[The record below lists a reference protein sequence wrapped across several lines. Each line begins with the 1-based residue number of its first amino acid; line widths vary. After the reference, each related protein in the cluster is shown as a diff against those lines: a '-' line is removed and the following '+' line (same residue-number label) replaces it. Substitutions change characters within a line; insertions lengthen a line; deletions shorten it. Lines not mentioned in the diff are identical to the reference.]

1 MLTGIRTLSVDAI
14 KSSPEINQWLLQFPP
29 HQRTTAEMMLSRLWF
44 VGRDVYS
51 EWLKRELSL
60 LDPKHKHAVYAV
72 RKLDVTA
79 PCYWQ
84 DDGTPTQRSGQSL
97 GSEDLVYS
105 IISNAGR
112 VSQGALL
119 DHPSLSEIKEGRLR
133 SFVLVDDSIGSGQR
147 VVDFINAMLR
157 HKQLMSWWSLGWV
170 HVRVVA
176 FARTYSAERYIV
188 RNVRG
193 SDHHARVIPKSEKIA
208 FASGLRY
215 DATFLESRWGSGFQ
229 SIVDLCRSVT
239 AIPTFMQDGFG
250 GVLGNLVFYHSVPD
264 NIPGMLWYGENGW
277 LPLFPNRG
285 LPVWMADLLEHPSPA
300 RGDAT
305 VRGHQDTGLFR
316 LIALIK
322 SGVRTPLSL
331 SLRMNCDA
339 PFAHALIARAQS
351 AGLVTA
357 NVRLTEAGVN
367 FFHNNSRSNDVAV
380 YDYGMY
386 IPTSWSAG

>member
-1 MLTGIRTLSVDAI
+1 MLTGIRTLSLGAI
-14 KSSPEINQWLLQFPP
+14 KSSPEIDQWLLQFSP
-29 HQRTTAEMMLSRLWF
+29 HQWTTAEMMLSRLWF

-60 LDPKHKHAVYAV
+60 LDLQSKHAVYAV
-72 RKLDVTA
+72 RKLDGTD

-84 DDGTPTQRSGQSL
+84 DDGTPTPRSGQSL

-112 VSQGALL
+112 ISQGALL
-119 DHPSLSEIKEGRLR
+119 DHPSLAEIKEGKLR

-157 HKQLMSWWSLGWV
+157 HKQFMSWWSLGWV
-170 HVRVVA
+170 RIRVVA
-176 FARTYSAERYIV
+176 FARTYSAEKYIV
-188 RNVRG
+188 RNIRG
-193 SDHHARVIPKSEKIA
+193 SDHPARIIPKSEKIT
-208 FASGLRY
+208 FASELRY
-215 DATFLESRWGSGFQ
+215 DANFLESRWGSGFQ
-229 SIVDLCRSVT
+229 SIVDFCRSVT
-239 AIPTFMQDGFG
+239 SIPTFMQDGFG
-250 GVLGNLVFYHSVPD
+250 GVMGNLVFYHSVPD

-285 LPVWMADLLEHPSPA
+285 LPVWMTDLLEHPA
-300 RGDAT
+300 AERGYTAEN
-305 VRGHQDTGLFR
+305 GAPDTDLFR

-322 SGVRTPLSL
+322 SGVRTPLSI

-339 PFAHALIARAQS
+339 PFALALIARAQR

-357 NVRLTEAGVN
+357 NVRLTEAGAD
-367 FFHNNSRSNDVAV
+367 FFHETSRTSEVAV
-380 YDYGMY
+380 YDYAMY

>member
-1 MLTGIRTLSVDAI
+1 
-14 KSSPEINQWLLQFPP
+14 
-29 HQRTTAEMMLSRLWF
+29 
-44 VGRDVYS
+44 
-51 EWLKRELSL
+51 
-60 LDPKHKHAVYAV
+60 
-72 RKLDVTA
+72 
-79 PCYWQ
+79 
-84 DDGTPTQRSGQSL
+84 
-97 GSEDLVYS
+97 
-105 IISNAGR
+105 
-112 VSQGALL
+112 
-119 DHPSLSEIKEGRLR
+119 
-133 SFVLVDDSIGSGQR
+133 
-147 VVDFINAMLR
+147 
-157 HKQLMSWWSLGWV
+157 
-170 HVRVVA
+170 
-176 FARTYSAERYIV
+176 
-188 RNVRG
+188 
-193 SDHHARVIPKSEKIA
+193 
-208 FASGLRY
+208 
-215 DATFLESRWGSGFQ
+215 
-229 SIVDLCRSVT
+229 
-239 AIPTFMQDGFG
+239 MQDGFG